1 MNVLMRYLIFGSFIL
16 LSFVL
21 VACSTDQKQY
31 EHSSPN
37 LDLKTYFNGS
47 VTAWGI
53 LKNYSDKV
61 TRRFCVEII
70 GAWQNNEGV
79 LAETFYFD
87 DGEISYRNWQL
98 TKLSNGRYIGTAED
112 VVGQA
117 SGQGVGFS
125 FQWQYQLKIMV
136 DDSEYVLTL
145 DDWLYQLDEYRVF
158 NQTELKKFGIAVAH
172 LTIFFDKA
180 KPLRQ
185 CVKPEALTLS

>member
-1 MNVLMRYLIFGSFIL
+1 MRYLIFGNLIL

-70 GAWQNNEGV
+70 GTWQNNEGV

-98 TKLSNGRYIGTAED
+98 RKLENGQYSGIAED
-112 VVGQA
+112 VVGTAYGEQ
-117 SGQGVGFS
+117 QGFA
-125 FQWQYQLKIMV
+125 FHWQYQLSVPIDGKYMV
-136 DDSEYVLTL
+136 FTL
-145 DDWLYQLDEYRVF
+145 DDWMYLIDNKRLF
-158 NQTELKKFGIAVAH
+158 NKTDITKFGLKVGEI
-172 LTIFFDKA
+172 IIYIEK
-180 KPLRQ
+180 
-185 CVKPEALTLS
+185 S